1 MTCFIFKVVSESDE
15 EHDTTLCLEGV
26 WINVTGADCVPP
38 MAAPETDFR
47 NWSSQYGEFGW
58 HARI

>member
-1 MTCFIFKVVSESDE
+1 VSESDE